1 MTPLAEF
8 VSLLVKTAEEKC
20 DLDSAISLRE
30 LPKEGGIYAEMGE
43 GFTEETFY
51 NKSTVK
57 RIPVLFLCRN
67 ADQERCLSQLESICN
82 YFERLKSY
90 PEGSCM
96 KWLTTEVAKARP
108 ASAGMRTECITIEKA
123 YQVERS
129 AGQCTDRLN
138 HRRDTYTDR
147 QAIQLSIKAGR
158 ASCLPPQ
165 L

>member
-8 VSLLVKTAEEKC
+8 MNLLVKTAGEKC

-51 NKSTVK
+51 DKSTVK

-96 KWLTTEVAKARP
+96 KWLTTEVAKAPSRIGRDEDGVYHY
-108 ASAGMRTECITIEKA
+108 SCI
-123 YQVERS
+123 
-129 AGQCTDRLN
+129 LN
-138 HRRDTYTDR
+138 NKIYF
-147 QAIQLSIKAGR
+147 
-158 ASCLPPQ
+158 
-165 L
+165 